1 MSVMSAGKP
10 VGLDGTVAPPRPRR
24 GGISRRGPA
33 GVPRVSVPRVGVS
46 ATAWSRA
53 GVSRAGVWGAG
64 VPGTGVSARV
74 GVSQQRGIRLAV
86 SRRAQRAASVRL
98 TRRGRIVVGGLLTV
112 AVLLAAILLW
122 LAAAARAQSARA
134 QAASAQAASAGSPPG
149 AVYRNLTPVVVHPG
163 ESLWSI
169 ALRAQPSA
177 DPRIV
182 VQQII
187 ELNALNGTGIEPG
200 EHLWV
205 PRG

>member
-10 VGLDGTVAPPRPRR
+10 VGLDGTVVPLRP
-24 GGISRRGPA
+24 
-33 GVPRVSVPRVGVS
+33 
-46 ATAWSRA
+46 
-53 GVSRAGVWGAG
+53 
-64 VPGTGVSARV
+64 
-74 GVSQQRGIRLAV
+74 
-86 SRRAQRAASVRL
+86 RAQRASSVRL
-98 TRRGRIVVGGLLTV
+98 TRRGRMVVGGLLTV
-112 AVLLAAILLW
+112 AVLLAAVLLW
-122 LAAAARAQSARA
+122 LAATAR
-134 QAASAQAASAGSPPG
+134 AQAASAGSPPG

-187 ELNALNGTGIEPG
+187 ELNALSGTGIEPG
-200 EHLWV
+200 ERLWV